1 WAGMRKTKVCRVYFF
16 FFTKIKLFLRHL
28 ALFATISVVFAH
40 KFFMN
45 KGFAERFAVNSRKKK
60 NEKGQPRRLSS
71 MINLVEFV

>member
-1 WAGMRKTKVCRVYFF
+1 KSTFF

-28 ALFATISVVFAH
+28 ALFTTLSVAFSH

-71 MINLVEFV
+71 MTKSVKFV